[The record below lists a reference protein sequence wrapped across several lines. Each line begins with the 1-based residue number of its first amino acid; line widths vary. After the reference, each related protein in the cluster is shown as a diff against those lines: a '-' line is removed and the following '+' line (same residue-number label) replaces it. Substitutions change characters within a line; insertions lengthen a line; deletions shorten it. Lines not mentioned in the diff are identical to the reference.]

1 MDIEMLGALVDGI
14 KGGLGALGNLMGGFM
29 TKIICLG
36 GIFLIKFLYLVHWL
50 HSSLCDLI
58 IFF

>member
-14 KGGLGALGNLMGGFM
+14 KGGLGALGNLMGGLM

-36 GIFLIKFLYLVHWL
+36 GIFFIKFLYLVQ
-50 HSSLCDLI
+50 
-58 IFF
+58 